1 MPGGRVSKS
10 SRNAARRWRGWWMSF
25 TGRLRTSSRRRAT
38 SSTAPDNGGDMAKN
52 IPLTLACGDY
62 EITRPLKEGIVR
74 PDGIDLTVLTAMDS
88 TTRHW
93 RFLPNRQFLPAQ
105 GSADALLRAAG
116 HS

>member
-52 IPLTLACGDY
+52 IPLNLACGDY
-62 EITRPLKEGIVR
+62 EITPPLQEGIGR
-74 PDGIDLTVLTAMDS
+74 SDGIDLTVLTGVDS
-88 TTRHW
+88 TTRAW
-93 RFLPNRQFLPAQ
+93 RT
-105 GSADALLRAAG
+105 LLQSGITAG
-116 HS
+116 QA